1 MKKTQKQII
10 SAYMARIGARG
21 TGAAKR
27 RGDAAYYSAL
37 AARRA
42 CARARTAAAL
52 KGEPECGET
61 VVSYTPNINAQT

>member
-42 CARARTAAAL
+42 CARARAD
-52 KGEPECGET
+52 KQ
-61 VVSYTPNINAQT
+61 AQLRSEAE